1 MAFFQEAPRLGNQ
14 YDDDAL
20 LLEYLERTLP
30 REVMSELTEELR
42 HLGQLG
48 AEMHDESLRDRENE
62 PKLVQWDAWGHRIDR
77 IEITPLWEK
86 AKTLSA
92 EHGFVAAA
100 YEKKYGEHARVHQFA
115 ANYLV
120 QASLD
125 VYSCPLAMT
134 DGAART
140 L

>member
-1 MAFFQEAPRLGNQ
+1 MAVFQEPPQLGNQ

-20 LLEYLERTLP
+20 LREYLERTLP
-30 REVMSELTEELR
+30 REVASEVTEELR

-48 AEMHDESLRDRENE
+48 SEMLVESLQDRENE

-77 IEITPLWEK
+77 IQITPLWEK
-86 AKTLSA
+86 AQVISA
-92 EHGFVAAA
+92 EHGLVATA
-100 YEKKYGEHARVHQFA
+100 YENKYGEHARLHQFA

-125 VYSCPLAMT
+125 
-134 DGAART
+134 
-140 L
+140 